1 MALCYSEVGLYD
13 RAEQVMDRSLGTDL
27 AKSHFVRF
35 YISTLKKDEA
45 RGPSSPFCWLLASLT
60 PCSGR

>member
-1 MALCYSEVGLYD
+1 MGCRKAALCYSEVGLYD

-45 RGPSSPFCWLLASLT
+45 RGPSFLLLLALRHS
-60 PCSGR
+60 